1 MPNQEEGDKNARSG
15 MIELLHEVSA
25 VDKHVSGK
33 LHKSVTVED

>member
-1 MPNQEEGDKNARSG
+1 MPNQEESGKSAPSG

-33 LHKSVTVED
+33 LHKSVMAED